1 MNTNTN
7 TKYKIQIQNTNTKYK
22 YKIQIQNTNTKY
34 KIQIQNTNTK
44 YKYKIQIQNT
54 NTKKYKIQIQ
64 IHISLGLNKYSMY
77 FKTFI
82 NLAVNQS
89 VNGIGAMQ
97 RRRNNTLERM
107 MAYKPANMDA
117 SITLQSVSWRT
128 YM

>member
-1 MNTNTN
+1 MAT
-7 TKYKIQIQNTNTKYK
+7 
-22 YKIQIQNTNTKY
+22 
-34 KIQIQNTNTK
+34 
-44 YKYKIQIQNT
+44 
-54 NTKKYKIQIQ
+54 
-64 IHISLGLNKYSMY
+64 SLGLNKYSMY